1 MHKYL
6 AAGAAGGI
14 LIAGATLIRAA
25 DEKARGILRL
35 GPALDPLISPGTAV
49 EKIASGFQFTEG
61 PLWRP
66 DGHLWFSEVTGNVLR
81 SLTAAGTVDVL
92 IRNAGGESNAP
103 PGAFVWPN
111 GMTADKDGSASLCKH
126 TNRRIVRVGSD
137 LRTTV
142 YLDTVEGKRFNSPN
156 DLVFRADG
164 SLYFT
169 DPPFGLPKQDQDAAK
184 ELPFNGFFRY
194 ANHRLQVV
202 IRDLPR
208 PNGIAFS
215 PGWKHSLRLQFRG
228 ENISDGLQ
236 SRARRFS
243 FGRPHVAGCQFGAE
257 PGRAGRHESGFKRE
271 PLCGRARRRLGSF
284 ARRQASR
291 NNSASRDRG
300 QLRMAR
306 RRALALH
313 LPRAAVCTAYT
324 CRSGAKRRSIPE
336 LVEFD
341 TLIDHVERRLL
352 LRDGSQNMFPGRGRE
367 GAVYQLKGPRQ

>member
-6 AAGAAGGI
+6 AAGAAGAI

-25 DEKARGILRL
+25 DEKAGSVLRL
-35 GPALDPLISPGTAV
+35 GRALDSLIAPGTAV

-66 DGHLWFSEVTGNVLR
+66 DGHLWFSDVSGNVLR
-81 SLTAAGTVDVL
+81 SLTATGTVDVL

-103 PGAFVWPN
+103 PGAFVGPN
-111 GMTADKDGSASLCKH
+111 GMTADKDGSVLLCQH

-142 YLDTVEGKRFNSPN
+142 YLDRFEGKRFNSPN

-184 ELPFNGFFRY
+184 ELPFNGVFRY

-215 PGWKHSLRLQFRG
+215 PDGNTLYVSNSAEKRYWMVYKVAPDGSVSGGRTLLDVSSDPNPDVPDGMKVDSKGNLYAAGPGGVWVLSPEGKHLGTIRLPETVANCAWGDDGRSLYITASSSVYRVHLSVRG
-228 ENISDGLQ
+228 EAPIY
-236 SRARRFS
+236 R
-243 FGRPHVAGCQFGAE
+243 
-257 PGRAGRHESGFKRE
+257 
-271 PLCGRARRRLGSF
+271 
-284 ARRQASR
+284 
-291 NNSASRDRG
+291 
-300 QLRMAR
+300 
-306 RRALALH
+306 
-313 LPRAAVCTAYT
+313 
-324 CRSGAKRRSIPE
+324 
-336 LVEFD
+336 
-341 TLIDHVERRLL
+341 
-352 LRDGSQNMFPGRGRE
+352 
-367 GAVYQLKGPRQ
+367 